1 MRINSEITAATVR
14 LITQEGEQAGV
25 VVLSQAIER
34 AREAGMDLVEVAPES
49 DPPVCKLMDYGKF
62 KYRQKK
68 KVHQSRAKQHAAR
81 MKELRLKLKTD
92 PHDVNIKRD
101 HARKFLE
108 KKHKVLV
115 TMLLRGH
122 LEMKH
127 ADLGE
132 GILSKFASELEDIAK
147 IEKVPTMEGR
157 RMQMILTPK

>member
-1 MRINSEITAATVR
+1 MRINGEITAPTVR
-14 LITQEGEQAGV
+14 LISQDGEQVGV
-25 VVLSQAIER
+25 IVLSQAIER
-34 AREAGMDLVEVAPES
+34 AREAGMDLVEVSPDS
-49 DPPVCKLMDYGKF
+49 NPPVCKLMDYGKF

-68 KVHQSRAKQHAAR
+68 KVHQGRTKQHAAR

-92 PHDVNIKRD
+92 QHDIDIKRD

-115 TMLLRGH
+115 TMFLRGH

-132 GILSKFASELEDIAK
+132 AILSRFASDLEDIAK
-147 IEKVPTMEGR
+147 VEKIPAMEGR